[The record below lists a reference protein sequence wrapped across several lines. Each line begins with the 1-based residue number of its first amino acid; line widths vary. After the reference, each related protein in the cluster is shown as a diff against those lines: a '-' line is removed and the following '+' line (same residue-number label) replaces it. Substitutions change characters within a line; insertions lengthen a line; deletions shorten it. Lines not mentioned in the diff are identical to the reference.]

1 MKNKINADIMLSHSS
16 FFILHSSFFIL
27 HSLFFIYFQFQQ
39 KSCSIGIIRVNH
51 YYAAKF
57 LGNDT
62 ANIQTE
68 AGALMEAVEL

>member
-1 MKNKINADIMLSHSS
+1 MKNKINADIMRSHSS
-16 FFILHSSFFIL
+16 FFILHSSFF
-27 HSLFFIYFQFQQ
+27 QFQQ
-39 KSCSIGIIRVNH
+39 KSCSFGIIRVNH